1 MSVKTKKYQIC
12 PILLIIK
19 MLNQN
24 WIFWVF
30 SRTLVIDVLW
40 RHIMLQ
46 INGIGR
52 KSSAY
57 SYQA

>member
-1 MSVKTKKYQIC
+1 MRVMTKKNQMS

-40 RHIMLQ
+40 RQSMLE
-46 INGIGR
+46 INCFGR
-52 KSSAY
+52 KNNAY
-57 SYQA
+57 S